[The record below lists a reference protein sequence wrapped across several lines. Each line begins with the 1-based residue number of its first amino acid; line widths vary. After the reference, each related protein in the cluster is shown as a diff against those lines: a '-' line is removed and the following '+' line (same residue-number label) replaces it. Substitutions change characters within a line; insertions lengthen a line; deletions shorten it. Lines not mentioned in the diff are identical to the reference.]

1 MTQSSVTLKAQAGL
15 MLHAWLADEL
25 CGIQHHWNRLRRVGN
40 SSSHDVAGQEVKPD
54 LKMSEA
60 DLKEVVISV
69 AKRYGWLIHHD
80 LPAQNS
86 RGRWLTNVQG
96 DAGFPDLILLHPV
109 SGRLLAVELK
119 AEKGK
124 LSPLQKR
131 WLMAFDAGSHF
142 NSVWKPSD
150 MEYILYTLSN
160 FQL

>member
-1 MTQSSVTLKAQAGL
+1 MKLHSDMT
-15 MLHAWLADEL
+15 
-25 CGIQHHWNRLRRVGN
+25 
-40 SSSHDVAGQEVKPD
+40 
-54 LKMSEA
+54 EA
-60 DLKEVVISV
+60 EFKNVVISI

-86 RGRWLTNVQG
+86 RGKWATHIQG
-96 DAGFPDLILLHPV
+96 DAGFPDLLMVHPV
-109 SGRLLAVELK
+109 SGKILAVELK

-131 WLMAFDAGSHF
+131 WLMAFDVSATF

-160 FQL
+160 F

>member
-1 MTQSSVTLKAQAGL
+1 MGDKSPIRKNMVGIALMKPRENMT
-15 MLHAWLADEL
+15 
-25 CGIQHHWNRLRRVGN
+25 
-40 SSSHDVAGQEVKPD
+40 
-54 LKMSEA
+54 EA
-60 DLKEVVISV
+60 EFKNVVISI

-86 RGRWLTNVQG
+86 RGKWATHIQG
-96 DAGFPDLILLHPV
+96 DAGFPDLLMVHPV
-109 SGRLLAVELK
+109 SGKILAVELK

-131 WLMAFDAGSHF
+131 WLMAFDVSATF

-160 FQL
+160 F

>member
-1 MTQSSVTLKAQAGL
+1 MG
-15 MLHAWLADEL
+15 
-25 CGIQHHWNRLRRVGN
+25 NR
-40 SSSHDVAGQEVKPD
+40 SSHDVAGQEVKPD

-96 DAGFPDLILLHPV
+96 DAG
-109 SGRLLAVELK
+109 
-119 AEKGK
+119 
-124 LSPLQKR
+124 
-131 WLMAFDAGSHF
+131 SHF

>member
-1 MTQSSVTLKAQAGL
+1 MG
-15 MLHAWLADEL
+15 
-25 CGIQHHWNRLRRVGN
+25 NR
-40 SSSHDVAGQEVKPD
+40 SSHDVAGQEVKPD
-54 LKMSEA
+54 RKMSEA

-109 SGRLLAVELK
+109 SGKLLAVELK

-160 FQL
+160 FQI

>member
-1 MTQSSVTLKAQAGL
+1 M
-15 MLHAWLADEL
+15 
-25 CGIQHHWNRLRRVGN
+25 
-40 SSSHDVAGQEVKPD
+40 KPD
-54 LKMSEA
+54 LTMSEA
-60 DLKEVVISV
+60 DLKEVVVSV

-109 SGRLLAVELK
+109 SGKLLAVELK
-119 AEKGK
+119 AERGK
-124 LSPLQKR
+124 TSPLQKR

>member
-1 MTQSSVTLKAQAGL
+1 
-15 MLHAWLADEL
+15 
-25 CGIQHHWNRLRRVGN
+25 VGN

-60 DLKEVVISV
+60 DLKEVVIIV

-86 RGRWLTNVQG
+86 RGRWLTNIQG

-109 SGRLLAVELK
+109 SGRLLSVELK
-119 AEKGK
+119 AERGK

-142 NSVWKPSD
+142 NAVWKPSD

>member
-1 MTQSSVTLKAQAGL
+1 M
-15 MLHAWLADEL
+15 
-25 CGIQHHWNRLRRVGN
+25 
-40 SSSHDVAGQEVKPD
+40 KPD
-54 LKMSEA
+54 LAMSEA
-60 DLKEVVISV
+60 DLKEIVISV

-96 DAGFPDLILLHPV
+96 DAGFPDLILLHPI
-109 SGRLLAVELK
+109 SGKLLAVELK
-119 AEKGK
+119 AERGK
-124 LSPLQKR
+124 VSPLQKR

>member
-1 MTQSSVTLKAQAGL
+1 MGDKSLGRQNMVGIALMKPRESMT
-15 MLHAWLADEL
+15 
-25 CGIQHHWNRLRRVGN
+25 
-40 SSSHDVAGQEVKPD
+40 
-54 LKMSEA
+54 EA
-60 DLKEVVISV
+60 EFKNIVISI

-86 RGRWLTNVQG
+86 RGKWATHIQG
-96 DAGFPDLILLHPV
+96 DAGFPDLLMVHPV
-109 SGRLLAVELK
+109 SGKILAVELK

-131 WLMAFDAGSHF
+131 WLMAFDVSATF

-160 FQL
+160 F

>member
-1 MTQSSVTLKAQAGL
+1 MGDKSPIRENMVGIALMKPRENMT
-15 MLHAWLADEL
+15 
-25 CGIQHHWNRLRRVGN
+25 
-40 SSSHDVAGQEVKPD
+40 
-54 LKMSEA
+54 EA
-60 DLKEVVISV
+60 EFKNVVISI

-86 RGRWLTNVQG
+86 RGKWATHIQG
-96 DAGFPDLILLHPV
+96 DAGFPDLLMVHPV
-109 SGRLLAVELK
+109 SGKILAVELK

-131 WLMAFDAGSHF
+131 WLMAFDVSATF

-160 FQL
+160 F

>member
-1 MTQSSVTLKAQAGL
+1 MGDKSLSRQNLDRIALMKLHSDMT
-15 MLHAWLADEL
+15 
-25 CGIQHHWNRLRRVGN
+25 
-40 SSSHDVAGQEVKPD
+40 
-54 LKMSEA
+54 EA
-60 DLKEVVISV
+60 EFKNVVISI

-86 RGRWLTNVQG
+86 RGKWATHIQG
-96 DAGFPDLILLHPV
+96 DAGFPDLLMVHPV
-109 SGRLLAVELK
+109 SGKILAVELK

-131 WLMAFDAGSHF
+131 WLMAFDVSATF

-160 FQL
+160 F

>member
-1 MTQSSVTLKAQAGL
+1 MGDQSPSRQNMDRIALMKPRDNMT
-15 MLHAWLADEL
+15 
-25 CGIQHHWNRLRRVGN
+25 
-40 SSSHDVAGQEVKPD
+40 
-54 LKMSEA
+54 EA
-60 DLKEVVISV
+60 EFKNVVISV

-86 RGRWLTNVQG
+86 RGKWATHIQG
-96 DAGFPDLILLHPV
+96 DAGFPDLLMVHPV
-109 SGRLLAVELK
+109 SGKILAVELK

-131 WLMAFDAGSHF
+131 WLMAFDVSATF

-160 FQL
+160 F

>member
-1 MTQSSVTLKAQAGL
+1 MSNNYAG
-15 MLHAWLADEL
+15 
-25 CGIQHHWNRLRRVGN
+25 
-40 SSSHDVAGQEVKPD
+40 
-54 LKMSEA
+54 MSEA
-60 DLKEVVISV
+60 AFLKQICAI
-69 AKRYGWLIHHD
+69 AKLRGWLIYHAK
-80 LPAQNS
+80 PAQV
-86 RGRWLTNVQG
+86 GERWATHFQG

-119 AEKGK
+119 AERGK

>member
-1 MTQSSVTLKAQAGL
+1 MGDQSLSRQNLDRIAL
-15 MLHAWLADEL
+15 MKP
-25 CGIQHHWNRLRRVGN
+25 N
-40 SSSHDVAGQEVKPD
+40 SDIT
-54 LKMSEA
+54 EA
-60 DLKEVVISV
+60 EFKNVVISI

-86 RGRWLTNVQG
+86 RGKWATHIQG
-96 DAGFPDLILLHPV
+96 DAGFPDLLMVHPV
-109 SGRLLAVELK
+109 SGKILAVELK

-131 WLMAFDAGSHF
+131 WLMAFDVSATF

-160 FQL
+160 F